1 MKGPDILIYNPQGT
15 NLYQMIRTRDKKVL
29 GRMIVHPNINRQ
41 LEIDELTIYTQ
52 KRQGYGTRFLDYAKK
67 LSQEYGYGGN
77 LVLNA
82 STTPYD
88 PHNPPHIFYRKYG
101 FTSDNKKMIK
111 KIDKCIRRKKQ
122 LNALY
127 TPQLTMYYP
136 DNTIKKPTFFE
147 RIKRLFT
154 LKILC

>member
-1 MKGPDILIYNPQGT
+1 MKVPDILIYNPQGT
-15 NLYQMIRTRDKKVL
+15 NMYQMIRTRDKKVL

-67 LSQEYGYGGN
+67 LSLEYGYGGN

-111 KIDKCIRRKKQ
+111 KIDRSIKKGRQ
-122 LNALY
+122 LDAY
-127 TPQLTMYYP
+127 TTSPLIMYYP
-136 DNTIKKPTFFE
+136 DDSPKKTTVFE
-147 RIKRLFT
+147 KIKRLFR
-154 LKILC
+154 